1 MTQCHWASRDLYTKD
16 ATEIQVSLI
25 SVPIIYNDFFKQ
37 VSLFPNN
44 IGFLG
49 RYK

>member
-25 SVPIIYNDFFKQ
+25 SVPIIYNDFFLNKY
-37 VSLFPNN
+37 PY
-44 IGFLG
+44 FLII
-49 RYK
+49 